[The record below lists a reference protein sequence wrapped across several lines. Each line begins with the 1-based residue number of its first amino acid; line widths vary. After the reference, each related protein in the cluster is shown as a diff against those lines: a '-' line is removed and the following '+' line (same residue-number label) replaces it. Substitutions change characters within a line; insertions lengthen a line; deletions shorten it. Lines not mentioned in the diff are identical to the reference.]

1 MKIAFSTLSCPN
13 WSLEQ
18 IITTAQQLG
27 YHGLELRVLDNTVLE
42 LERDRAKIG
51 EAVKQIR
58 DAGLEVCAIDTSC
71 TLNQPT
77 EEERQAQVEGMR
89 AWIGLAGE
97 LHIPLLRV
105 FGGQNKVGSAT
116 DLSEEEVNILIAEEL
131 KAVAAE
137 AEQAG
142 VTIALET
149 HDAFSSAYR
158 VARVLNKVQ
167 SPNIAALWD
176 SMHTYRVGEA
186 SEEVIRELGS
196 RIAHY
201 HVKDAVRTTD
211 NGWDLSLLGDGEV
224 PVADQLTQ
232 LKLLGYE
239 GWISVEWEKMWHP
252 EIAEPEVALPEHISW
267 LSTFL
272 PTLESI
278 RLEQ

>member
-18 IITTAQQLG
+18 IIAAAQQLG

-58 DAGLEVCAIDTSC
+58 AAGLEVCAIDTSC

-97 LHIPLLRV
+97 FHIPLLRV
-105 FGGQNKVGSAT
+105 FGGQNKAGSAAEP
-116 DLSEEEVNILIAEEL
+116 SEEEVNILVAEEL
-131 KAVAAE
+131 KAVTAD

-158 VARVLNKVQ
+158 VARVLNRVQ
-167 SPNIAALWD
+167 SSNIAALWD
-176 SMHTYRVGEA
+176 SMHTYRVGET
-186 SEEVIRELGS
+186 SEEVIHELGS

-201 HVKDAVRTTD
+201 HVKDAVRTID
-211 NGWDLSLLGDGEV
+211 DGWELSLLGDGEV
-224 PVADQLTQ
+224 PVADQLMQ
-232 LKLLGYE
+232 LKLMGYD
-239 GWISVEWEKMWHP
+239 GWISVEWEKKWHP
-252 EIAEPEVALPEHISW
+252 EIPEPEVALPEHISW

-272 PTLESI
+272 PTLDSL